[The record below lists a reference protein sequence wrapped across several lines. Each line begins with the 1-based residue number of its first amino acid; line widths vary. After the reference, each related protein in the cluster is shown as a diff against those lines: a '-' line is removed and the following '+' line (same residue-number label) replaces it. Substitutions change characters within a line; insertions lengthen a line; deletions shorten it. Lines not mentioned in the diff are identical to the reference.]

1 VETIASDSAFSQLT
15 DAEAAQVL
23 TTLSKYAKAARGDPA
38 IFAEYAFHTE
48 AQQPI
53 VLAPHQRLLLRFVML
68 NAMCVIRMPV
78 GASKTFLM
86 TVLGLWLIGKDVTSR
101 GAVISSGSRQA
112 EKPLAMMMQY
122 IEDVPQV
129 QHVFPHLMKSSDPT
143 AVWRQTGF
151 TIERPIGI
159 RDPSMA
165 AYGLKGKLP
174 GARLSWALVDDV
186 LDAENTHTKE
196 QRAMVATRFHSTIA
210 RRLDTSGA
218 RLVVTNTPWDRDD
231 LTYQLEALDWPTIS
245 MSVEGFITISN
256 LKHEEV
262 LRDYGDLIRPSL
274 TREGKWRLRAH
285 DPDASEST
293 LLWPERWSRA
303 WYQTTKASTPPHEFA
318 RAYQCEPMAAGAA
331 RCLREWVDQS
341 YKGGAGFVFP
351 CKASD
356 GSWRYTGVDI
366 GGVKTS
372 DDQSSICTIELR
384 PDKKRRILN
393 LQSGRWNGPELIQ
406 RIVTE
411 AHRYDSDVY
420 VESNASQKFI
430 ADFAIDFDKVTVGTR
445 GGIRVHKFNTGK
457 NKWDPQF
464 GVEAVFTEMM
474 QGLWEWPN
482 QGRPHEELK
491 ELADECVFY
500 DPEQH
505 TGDRLMALFLAR
517 QGLARLGRGDGA
529 GTGSKRASAIKGGGF

>member
-1 VETIASDSAFSQLT
+1 METIVSDSAFSRLT
-15 DAEAAQVL
+15 NDQATEVL
-23 TTLSKYAKAARGDPA
+23 KTLARYVVAARGDPA
-38 IFAEYAFHTE
+38 VFAEYAFHTE
-48 AQQPI
+48 KQQPI
-53 VLAPHQRLLLRFVML
+53 VLTPHQRLLLRFVML
-68 NAMCVIRMPV
+68 NPMCVVRMPV

-86 TVLGLWLIGKDVTSR
+86 TVLGLWLIGKDVTAR
-101 GAVISSGSRQA
+101 GAVISAGSRQA

-122 IEDVPQV
+122 IEEVPQV
-129 QHVFPHLMKSSDPT
+129 QHVFPHLMKSADPT

-174 GARLSWALVDDV
+174 GSRLSWALVDDI
-186 LDAENTHTKE
+186 LDAENTRTKE
-196 QRAMVATRFHSTIA
+196 QRAIVSTRFHSTIA
-210 RRLDTSGA
+210 RRLDPVGS

-231 LTYQLEALDWPTIS
+231 ITYQLEALEWPTIT
-245 MSVEGFITISN
+245 MSIEGFITIAN
-256 LKHEEV
+256 IPPAVVAE
-262 LRDYGDLIRPSL
+262 DYGDLIRPST
-274 TREGKWRLRAH
+274 TREGKWRLRAY
-285 DPDASEST
+285 DPDPAELT

-303 WYQTTKASTPPHEFA
+303 FYQITKASMPPHEFA

-331 RCLREWVDQS
+331 RCLRDWVDGAL
-341 YKGGAGFVFP
+341 KKGAGFTFP
-351 CKASD
+351 VKASE
-356 GSWRYTGVDI
+356 GSWRFTGVDI
-366 GGVKTS
+366 GGIKAS
-372 DDQSSICTIELR
+372 DDLTSICTIELK
-384 PDKKRRILN
+384 PNKQRRILN
-393 LQSGRWNGPELIQ
+393 LQSGRWNAPEMMQ
-406 RIVTE
+406 RIVDE

-420 VESNASQKFI
+420 IESNAAQKHI
-430 ADFAIDFDKVTVGTR
+430 AEFAVMFDKAAAFTR
-445 GGIRVHKFNTGK
+445 GGIRVHKFNTGR

-517 QGLARLGRGDGA
+517 QGLAKPGRGDGA
-529 GTGSKRASAIKGGGF
+529 GTGTARPSAIKGGGF